1 MPYLIN
7 MDMGNCGG
15 INRKDLLRYFI
26 AMDKNQELGRIAFIM
41 QYGKKRV
48 EGKNIVYTLGNEQVT
63 FYPQARRFEYI
74 KNEETP

>member
-1 MPYLIN
+1 MVNFI
-7 MDMGNCGG
+7 G

-48 EGKNIVYTLGNEQVT
+48 ENKTIIYTLDDEQVIFDPLT
-63 FYPQARRFEYI
+63 GEFEY
-74 KNEETP
+74 KESTK